1 MHPANHRGG
10 ASGEVKSG
18 MGVVEWG
25 NLRLSSLIFAYLR
38 LMGEKWLRPQR
49 LISDAS
55 SFGPA
60 SARSQ
65 RWPWSIQLRPWIAD
79 EMGRNEPPAG
89 STSDEPPLSF
99 KDEEKNGN

>member
-10 ASGEVKSG
+10 AIGEVKSG

-25 NLRLSSLIFAYLR
+25 NLRFSSLNGRKMVEAL
-38 LMGEKWLRPQR
+38 P

-60 SARSQ
+60 SVRSQ
-65 RWPWSIQLRPWIAD
+65 RWPWSIQLRPWFAD
-79 EMGRNEPPAG
+79 EMGRNEPLAG

-99 KDEEKNGN
+99 DDEEKNGN